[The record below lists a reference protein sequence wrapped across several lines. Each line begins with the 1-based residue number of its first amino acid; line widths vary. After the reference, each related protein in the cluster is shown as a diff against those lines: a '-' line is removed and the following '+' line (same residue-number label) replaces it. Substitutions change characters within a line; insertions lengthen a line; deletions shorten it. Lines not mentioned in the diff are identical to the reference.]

1 MIGHRKRGK
10 EARRMI
16 CVRRARPGDAAAIG
30 AVHVATW
37 RNVYAGVLPDT
48 YLAGLST
55 VRHAVGYEQA
65 IADRRH
71 GHAMFV
77 SVASG
82 GDAPPGRPL
91 AEGASGGAVIGFA
104 SGGKSRRPGL
114 CGESASGSGEVE
126 TLYLL
131 DDYRDRGVGRRM
143 MRAMAAHLAAVGC
156 RSVVLW
162 VLRENPTRWFYERLG
177 GRAAALESI
186 RFAGRQV
193 EQVAYLWDPIDIL
206 LTATAATPER

>member
-1 MIGHRKRGK
+1 
-10 EARRMI
+10 MI

-37 RNVYAGVLPDT
+37 RNVYAGVLPEE
-48 YLAGLST
+48 YLAGLSP
-55 VRHAVGYEQA
+55 VRHAAGYERA
-65 IADRRH
+65 IADRRN

-77 SVASG
+77 AVASG
-82 GDAPPGRPL
+82 ADAPLGRPD
-91 AEGASGGAVIGFA
+91 GDGGGAVVGFV
-104 SGGKSRRPGL
+104 SGGRGRRPGL
-114 CGESASGSGEVE
+114 CGEEAAGSGEVE

-131 DDYRDRGVGRRM
+131 DDYRDRGLGRRL

-162 VLRENPTRWFYERLG
+162 VLSDNPTRWFYQRLG
-177 GRAAALESI
+177 GRAAARETI

-193 EQVAYLWDPIDIL
+193 EQTAYLWDPITIL
-206 LTATAATPER
+206 LTATATAPER